1 MSFKEIYF
9 QVSRNKKLIVEQNE
23 LIENQKTE
31 IEKLKNQKLEL
42 NIDIQNY
49 KKKENSFNKSFLEF
63 EVKKQDYEIMI
74 KDNFILK
81 REHDKN
87 LLRVKVSHLE
97 IVALEDRIVELKN
110 IIIDKNIEISSLD
123 EIVEDLSYKIDNFE
137 KITDNGKLRDFILD
151 NKNLPIF
158 YKSILIYNSDNDL
171 KKYFSNFVKKYTNET
186 FNFIMPDID
195 DRLNKYLNGEKIAL
209 TAFDNYSL
217 ETNNSLKFCD
227 DVLIRFIEL
236 LHSKDLKIQ
245 LNNYLVVEFVKFEV
259 IKQIFLSMK
268 DEINISK
275 IKTNN
280 TKDFFYSCFNYF
292 TENELKQ
299 FNVIAFISYYCFEH
313 RILVDNYKNLDDFY
327 KIQQKYYKDFEFEKL
342 DSIIS
347 ADQVEVTQTNYL
359 DKIDFMDGFEFE
371 RFLSTLFLKLGFKRN
386 VTKKTGDQGADL
398 IVDKDGVSYAVQA
411 KRYSSPVG
419 NKAVQEAIS
428 GKAYYE
434 TNHAM
439 VVTTSHYT
447 RQAQELARKSGV
459 ILWNRDKLFNII
471 KEAYKENA
479 LD

>member
-299 FNVIAFISYYCFEH
+299 FNVIAFISYYC
-313 RILVDNYKNLDDFY
+313 
-327 KIQQKYYKDFEFEKL
+327 
-342 DSIIS
+342 
-347 ADQVEVTQTNYL
+347 
-359 DKIDFMDGFEFE
+359 
-371 RFLSTLFLKLGFKRN
+371 
-386 VTKKTGDQGADL
+386 
-398 IVDKDGVSYAVQA
+398 
-411 KRYSSPVG
+411 
-419 NKAVQEAIS
+419 
-428 GKAYYE
+428 
-434 TNHAM
+434 
-439 VVTTSHYT
+439 
-447 RQAQELARKSGV
+447 
-459 ILWNRDKLFNII
+459 
-471 KEAYKENA
+471 
-479 LD
+479 